1 MDKREYTPVKT
12 SKILGVANTQ
22 ATAGSSSSKPPQDY
36 SRQPDIT
43 REYELLRGNVR
54 AL

>member
-12 SKILGVANTQ
+12 SKILGVGNTQ
-22 ATAGSSSSKPPQDY
+22 ATAVASSSKAQEY

-43 REYELLRGNVR
+43 REY
-54 AL
+54 

>member
-12 SKILGVANTQ
+12 SKILGVPNTQ
-22 ATAGSSSSKPPQDY
+22 ATANVSSSKPHDF

-43 REYELLRGNVR
+43 REY
-54 AL
+54 